1 MQFGKRRVENC
12 EAFSTICTLR
22 LAALPKPRPVTS
34 PRGHRHAA
42 IGHDDRSDHK
52 AGSIRGDKGHYLGDL
67 FRLRGATDGCGF
79 AVLGEEAR
87 AIVDYIV
94 EDIGHHVADADGI
107 DPDAMLDR

>member
-22 LAALPKPRPVTS
+22 LAALPKPRPATS

-42 IGHDDRSDHK
+42 IGHDDRADHK
-52 AGSIRGDKGHYLGDL
+52 AGSIRGDKGHHLGDL

-79 AVLGEEAR
+79 AVLSEKGWAVIHH
-87 AIVDYIV
+87 IVKDV
-94 EDIGHHVADADGI
+94 GHHIADADSV
-107 DPDAMLDR
+107 DANTML